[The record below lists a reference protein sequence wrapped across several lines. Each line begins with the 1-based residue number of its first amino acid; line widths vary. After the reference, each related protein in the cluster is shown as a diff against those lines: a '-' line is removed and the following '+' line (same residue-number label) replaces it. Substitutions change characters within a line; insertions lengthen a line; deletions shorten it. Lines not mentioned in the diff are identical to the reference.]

1 MTTLKHFYSGK
12 TILVT
17 GGAGSIGSGVVRMLL
32 GFEPASVRILDIN
45 ENGIFNL
52 VQELQS
58 RKLRPFIGDVRDEKR
73 VMMAIQDVDVVV
85 HAAALKH
92 VPLSEYN
99 PMEAVNVNIQ
109 GTQNVIYG
117 AIQSNVGRVINIS
130 TDKAVDP
137 VNVMGA
143 TKLVAERLIN
153 NAPNYMGG
161 NRDTILCSVRFGNVM
176 NSSGSV
182 IPTFRNQIQEGGPV
196 TLTDKDMTRFFL
208 SMKEAAEFI
217 LTAGIKMEGR
227 EIFIPKMPSLRIV
240 DLAHVMIEQDAS
252 KHGFNP
258 ETIQIKVTGTRPGEK
273 LHEALLTREEATS
286 ARDEPGMFVLQH
298 PLPAESGRKF
308 REEDR
313 YDSKNAEFLDKQQ
326 IKDLLKTSD
335 EEQCLDF
342 LD

>member
-1 MTTLKHFYSGK
+1 MTILKNFYSGK

-32 GFEPASVRILDIN
+32 GFDPASVRILDIN

-73 VMMAIQDVDVVV
+73 VMMAVQDVDVVV

-99 PMEAVNVNIQ
+99 PLEAVNVNIQ

-117 AIQSNVGRVINIS
+117 AIQTNVGRVINIS

-143 TKLVAERLIN
+143 TKLVAERLIT
-153 NAPNYMGG
+153 NAPNYMGS
-161 NRDTILCSVRFGNVM
+161 NRGTIFCSVRFGNVL

-182 IPTFRNQIQEGGPV
+182 IPTFRNQIRYGGPV
-196 TLTDKDMTRFFL
+196 TLTAKDMTRFFL
-208 SMKEAAEFI
+208 SMKDAVEFI

-227 EIFIPKMPSLRIV
+227 EIFIPKMPSLKIA
-240 DLAHVMIEQDAS
+240 DLAHVLIEEGAA
-252 KHGFNP
+252 KHGFDP
-258 ETIQIKVTGTRPGEK
+258 ATIKLEITGTRPGEK

-286 ARDEPGMFVLQH
+286 AREESGMFVLHH
-298 PLPAESGRKF
+298 PLPAESGEDF

-313 YDSKNAEFLDKQQ
+313 YDSRNAEFLDKQQ
-326 IKDLLKTSD
+326 IEGLLKKGD
-335 EEQCLDF
+335 D
-342 LD
+342 